1 MSKKKAIIIGAGIAG
16 IASAIRTSKLGYEV
30 VVFESN
36 ANAGGKLNEKKIG
49 AYRFD
54 MGPSLFT
61 MPQYIEELF
70 ELSNKKTSDYFRYKK
85 CENTCNYFFE
95 DGTFLSLCSDKEKNH
110 KTILNVLGVDPK
122 FYKKRIKNSA
132 FIYGKTHKIFLEKSL
147 HKFKNYFTL
156 DTLKSIIAIP
166 KLSIFTSMNKE
177 NERNLNHP
185 KLIQIFNRYATYNGS
200 NPYKAPGILN
210 IIPHL
215 ENEFGVFFPENGM
228 YSISKSLEKLAID
241 LGVEFRYNSKVEEII
256 IEKNAAK
263 GVFYNSKPY
272 FSDIVINNAD
282 VNFTYKHLLKQEF
295 KTNHK
300 KREPSSSALIFYWGI
315 KKSFPNLDLHNI
327 FFSEDYK
334 SEFETIFNT
343 KEKIPEDPTIY
354 INISSKHNKSD
365 APEGKENWFVMV
377 NTQYNQGQN
386 WESYR
391 KKIRE
396 IILLK
401 LSRML
406 KQDIGELIEEE
417 DYLDPILIEKNT
429 SSIGGSLYGS
439 SSNTKFAAFLRHPNF
454 SKIKNLYFVGGSVHP
469 GGGIPLC
476 LLSAKIVSNEFIS
489 T

>member
-1 MSKKKAIIIGAGIAG
+1 MNHKKAIIIGAGIAG
-16 IASAIRTSKLGYEV
+16 IASAIRVKKLGYDV
-30 VVFESN
+30 IIFESN
-36 ANAGGKLNEKKIG
+36 KKAGGKLNEKKIG
-49 AYRFD
+49 EYRFD

-61 MPQYIEELF
+61 MPQYVEELF

-85 CENTCNYFFE
+85 CKNTCNYFFE
-95 DGTFLSLCSDKEKNH
+95 DGTFLSLCSNKEKNH
-110 KTILNVLGVDPK
+110 KTILNTLGVSPIL
-122 FYKKRIKNSA
+122 YEKRIKNSA
-132 FIYGKTHKIFLEKSL
+132 FIYSKTHKIFLEKSL
-147 HKFKNYFTL
+147 HKLKNYFTF
-156 DTLKSIIAIP
+156 DILKSILAIP
-166 KLSIFTSMNKE
+166 RLSIFTSMNRANE
-177 NERNLNHP
+177 NNLNHP
-185 KLIQIFNRYATYNGS
+185 KLVQIFNRYATYNGS

-228 YSISKSLEKLAID
+228 YSITKSLEKLAID
-241 LGVEFRYNSKVEEII
+241 LGVEFKFNSKVEEII
-256 IEKNAAK
+256 IEKNMAK
-263 GVFYNSKPY
+263 GVRCNSKPY
-272 FSDIVINNAD
+272 FSDVVINNVD
-282 VNFTYKHLLKQEF
+282 VNFTYNHLLKKEF
-295 KTNHK
+295 KTNHI

-315 KKSFPNLDLHNI
+315 KKSFSNLDLHNI

-343 KEKIPEDPTIY
+343 KDEIPEDPTIY
-354 INISSKHNKSD
+354 VNISSKHSKSD

-386 WESYR
+386 WETYR
-391 KKIRE
+391 TKIRE
-396 IILLK
+396 IILSK

-406 KQDIGELIEEE
+406 KEDIEKLIEEE
-417 DYLDPILIEKNT
+417 DFLDPILIEKNT

-476 LLSAKIVSNEFIS
+476 LLSAKIVSKEFIS